1 MNELYHT
8 YEWVMSHIWMSH
20 ITHMN
25 VSCHNKQELNESCHT
40 YDWVMSHTWMSHVT
54 HTNRNHDHA
63 TWGQQGTHT
72 QHTATHCNTLQHT
85 ATHCNTL
92 QHTAMIMLH
101 GDNKVRSHIKHSY
114 QKNHSFPATI
124 PANTPPLPAKEL
136 LEIGYASSW
145 AATHCN
151 TLWNAATH
159 CQIAAQDW
167 MREFVSQFA
176 GDMRILIPWVLL
188 CLQYCLPRIY
198 CEYIDYVR
206 RLDARVREPLCWGHA
221 NFDFV
226 RIALPSVLL
235 A

>member
-1 MNELYHT
+1 
-8 YEWVMSHIWMSH
+8 MSHIWLSH
-20 ITHMN
+20 VTHM
-25 VSCHNKQELNESCHT
+25 NESCHT
-40 YDWVMSHTWMSHVT
+40 HKQESWSCYMGTT
-54 HTNRNHDHA
+54 RYAHA
-63 TWGQQGTHT
+63 THCNTL

-85 ATHCNTL
+85 ATHRNTL

-226 RIALPSVLL
+226 SIALPSVLL